1 MKLSQGTSKR
11 RIKSTAAQIQLGVVR
26 VFVTHYCANMPWK
39 DVALGA
45 VRARDYTRLLRLS
58 KQVSNDLICSCSLDE
73 THESTYRD
81 AEAYAL
87 ASQFVA
93 LIGKYQYPLGAIPGM
108 DPEAR
113 AIQDFLMAE
122 RRNKRLNTLFRA
134 HLKRG
139 TERHWSIPLIRD
151 VFCRVLGRTP
161 PYEDIFNRCDFS
173 GGASVGHSGEL
184 THVAVKLCGETLTG
198 STRAL
203 DYFIEA
209 VRNNQQYAETFMRW
223 EDGFCC
229 FDHRE
234 MEVRIRL
241 AHEDV
246 DYNMVIVVPKKADM
260 GRTIGKEPEIHNFL
274 QKGIDL
280 VMRDLLVRMLGIDL
294 SDQVANQ
301 ELSLIGST
309 ETYDPYVTIDVRDA
323 SRSMLTELVRSVC
336 PPRWFRLF
344 DATRSHCYKI
354 DDAVVPY
361 QMFCSMGNGF
371 CFPLESLL
379 FASICIAAARHMGVP
394 PDYRVYGD
402 DIIVRQSA
410 ALVVIEVLAACGF
423 RTNVDKTFIHGPFRE
438 SCGANWYSGQ
448 DVTPGYLKEPI
459 TTHGGLHSLHNA
471 LHKYPLVQEYL
482 RQQPIGD
489 GYAVEDSPCW
499 SWITDQAFKVPLDV
513 AMRYSGTKFNRETR
527 DFEFKILLGAPV
539 SDESWVLADRLG
551 AMPRDQM
558 VYTAMLRGS
567 LSNAPFHYRR
577 RTSYKSVK
585 TTKMSLTTR
594 APTNLR
600 EFYARELE
608 YQDGEAYSV
617 RLRKAD
623 MHNWRA
629 GAPQLTAA

>member
-1 MKLSQGTSKR
+1 MKKRQGSLKK

-26 VFVTHYCANMPWK
+26 VFVTHYCGSMPWK
-39 DVALGA
+39 DIALGA
-45 VRARDYTRLLRLS
+45 LRARDYARLLALS
-58 KQVSNDLICSCSLDE
+58 NSISNDLICSCSLDE

-81 AEAYAL
+81 VNAFAL

-93 LIGKYQYPLGAIPGM
+93 LVSKYQYSSGDIPGA

-113 AIQDFLMAE
+113 AIQDFLAAE
-122 RRNKRLNTLFRA
+122 RRNTRLNKVFRA
-134 HLKRG
+134 HLNRG
-139 TERHWSIPLIRD
+139 TDRHWSIPLIRD

-161 PYEDIFNRCDFS
+161 HYEDIFSKCDFS

-184 THVAVKLCGETLTG
+184 THMAVKLCGEKLTG
-198 STRAL
+198 SFRAL

-209 VRNNQQYAETFMRW
+209 VRNNQHYAETFMRW
-223 EDGFCC
+223 GNGFCC

-234 MEVRIRL
+234 MEEQIRS

-246 DYNMVIVVPKKADM
+246 DYNMVIVVPKKADI

-280 VMRDLLVRMLGIDL
+280 CMRRLLVRKLGIDL
-294 SDQVANQ
+294 SDQSANQ
-301 ELSLIGST
+301 ALSLIGST
-309 ETYDPYVTIDVRDA
+309 ETDDPYVTIDVRGA
-323 SRSMLTELVRSVC
+323 SNSVLTELVRSVC

-344 DATRSHCYKI
+344 DATRSHYYMI
-354 DDAVVPY
+354 DGTVTPY

-379 FASICIAAARHMGVP
+379 FASVCIAAARHMGVP

-410 ALVVIEVLAACGF
+410 ALVVIEILAACGF
-423 RTNVDKTFIHGPFRE
+423 RTNVQKTYVHGPFRE

-459 TTHGGLHSLHNA
+459 TTLGGLHSLHNA

-489 GYAVEDSPCW
+489 GYAVEDSPSW
-499 SWITDQAFKVPLDV
+499 SWITDQAFRVPLDV
-513 AMRYSGTKFNRETR
+513 AMRYNGTKFNRETR
-527 DFEFKILLGAPV
+527 DFEFTVLLGVPV
-539 SDESWVLADRLG
+539 SDENWSMANRMG
-551 AMPRDQM
+551 AMPRDHL
-558 VYTAMLRGS
+558 VLTAMLRGS
-567 LSNAPFHYRR
+567 TADAPFHYRR
-577 RTSYKSVK
+577 RTSYKAVK
-585 TTKMSLTTR
+585 TTKMSLTHR
-594 APTNLR
+594 KPIDLL
-600 EFYARELE
+600 EFYAKEKMYR
-608 YQDGEAYSV
+608 DNEAA
-617 RLRKAD
+617 LGLLA
-623 MHNWRA
+623 
-629 GAPQLTAA
+629 